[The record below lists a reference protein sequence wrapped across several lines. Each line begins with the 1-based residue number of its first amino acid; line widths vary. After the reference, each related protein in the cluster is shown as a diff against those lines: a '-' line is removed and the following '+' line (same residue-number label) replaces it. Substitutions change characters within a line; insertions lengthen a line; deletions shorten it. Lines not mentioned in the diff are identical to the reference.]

1 MQCHHMYDG
10 QVQRSEEG
18 KSNTAIAMHGIT
30 TPDELVNE
38 MLLQQVVNKLLSQRA
53 TTKLA

>member
-1 MQCHHMYDG
+1 MYDG